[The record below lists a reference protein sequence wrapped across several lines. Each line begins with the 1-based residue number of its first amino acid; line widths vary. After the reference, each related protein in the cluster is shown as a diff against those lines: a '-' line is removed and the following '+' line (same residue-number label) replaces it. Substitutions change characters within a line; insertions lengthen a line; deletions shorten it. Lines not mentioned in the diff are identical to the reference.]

1 MKNGIHLSIVSPVYL
16 AEEIIDELI
25 KRIKKQVLK
34 ITENY
39 EIILVE
45 DGSSDNSWQKI
56 EENCK
61 KYKKVKGVR
70 LSRNF
75 GQHYAIT
82 AGLHKSKGD
91 YVVVIDCDLQD
102 NPKYIYELI
111 NKSKDGFDIVFTK
124 KRYRNHGIFKNY
136 LGLAF
141 HKVFNLLA
149 NDSIILSN
157 EKIGGF
163 SLLTRKVVDAFCK
176 YNEYHRSYLP
186 ILRSLGF
193 SSAVISIDH
202 EERFLGKTSYSFSKG
217 LGLALDGIVSH
228 SNKLLRISIYV
239 GFSFAFCGLVSI
251 VFIVMKS
258 ITSGFQVG
266 WASTMVLF
274 IFCTGLIL
282 ISIGIVGIYIG
293 KIFMQTKSRP
303 LYLIDKQLNID

>member
-16 AEEIIDELI
+16 AEGIIDELI
-25 KRIKKQVLK
+25 KRIRKQILK

-61 KYKKVKGVR
+61 KYKRIKGVR

-91 YVVVIDCDLQD
+91 YVVIIDCDLQD
-102 NPKYIYELI
+102 NPKYIPELV

-124 KRYRNHGIFKNY
+124 KRYRKHSIFKNY
-136 LGLAF
+136 LGQIF

-149 NDSIILSN
+149 SDSLILSN
-157 EKIGGF
+157 GKVGGF

-176 YNEYHRSYLP
+176 YNEYHRAYLP

-239 GFSFAFCGLVSI
+239 GFSFVFCGMASI
-251 VFIVMKS
+251 VFIIVKS
-258 ITSGFQVG
+258 ITSGFQPG

-293 KIFMQTKSRP
+293 KIFIQTKSRP